1 MSEETEPRASGPDAR
16 QEPRGPGLPA
26 GISRRAALSGGAA
39 LLLVRGVEPASAT
52 PEAMR
57 AVMRTIVGDAQ
68 VRKGRVKLDLPPLV
82 ENGNTVPL
90 TVTVESP
97 MTARDH
103 VRAIHVLNEKN
114 PQPYV
119 ITVHL
124 DHRAGSPNLSTR
136 IKLGD
141 SQRVIALAQMSDG
154 SFWSGE
160 QDVIVTIAACLE
172 NF

>member
-1 MSEETEPRASGPDAR
+1 MSQMKTS
-16 QEPRGPGLPA
+16 LT
-26 GISRRAALSGGAA
+26 RRAALAGAA
-39 LLLVRGVEPASAT
+39 TTGASLLVLRSVEPASAT

-57 AVMRTIVGDAQ
+57 AVIRTLVGDAQ
-68 VRKGRVKLDLPPLV
+68 LRKGRVHLDLPPLV
-82 ENGNTVPL
+82 ENGNTVPM
-90 TVTVESP
+90 TVWVDSP

-103 VRAIHVLNEKN
+103 VTAIYVFNERN

-119 ITVHL
+119 ASVRMN
-124 DHRAGSPNLSTR
+124 HRAGKAAFSTR

-141 SQRVIALAQMSDG
+141 TQQVVAIARMSDG

-160 QDVIVTIAACLE
+160 QEVIVTIAACLE

>member
-1 MSEETEPRASGPDAR
+1 MSQTNMSLTR
-16 QEPRGPGLPA
+16 RG
-26 GISRRAALSGGAA
+26 ALAGAA
-39 LLLVRGVEPASAT
+39 ATGASLLVLRSVEPASAT

-57 AVMRTIVGDAQ
+57 AVIRTVVGDAPL
-68 VRKGRVKLDLPPLV
+68 RKGRVQLDLPPLV
-82 ENGNTVPL
+82 ENGNTVPM
-90 TVTVESP
+90 TVTVDSP

-103 VRAIHVLNEKN
+103 VTAIHVLNEKN

-119 ITVHL
+119 LTVHL
-124 DHRAGSPNLSTR
+124 NHRAGKPHFATR

-141 SQRVIALAQMSDG
+141 TQRVVAIARMSDG

-160 QDVIVTIAACLE
+160 QEVIVTIAACLE

>member
-1 MSEETEPRASGPDAR
+1 MSQMKTS
-16 QEPRGPGLPA
+16 LT
-26 GISRRAALSGGAA
+26 RRAALAGAA
-39 LLLVRGVEPASAT
+39 TTGASLLVLRSVEPASAT

-57 AVMRTIVGDAQ
+57 AVIRTLVGDAQ
-68 VRKGRVKLDLPPLV
+68 LRKGRVHLDLPPLV
-82 ENGNTVPL
+82 ENGNTVPM
-90 TVTVESP
+90 TVTVDSP

-103 VRAIHVLNEKN
+103 VTAIHVFNERN

-119 ITVHL
+119 ASVHMN
-124 DHRAGSPNLSTR
+124 HRAGKAAFSTR

-141 SQRVIALAQMSDG
+141 TQQVVAIARMSDG

-160 QDVIVTIAACLE
+160 QEVIVTIAACLE

>member
-1 MSEETEPRASGPDAR
+1 MSQTETSLTR
-16 QEPRGPGLPA
+16 RG
-26 GISRRAALSGGAA
+26 ALAGAA
-39 LLLVRGVEPASAT
+39 ASAASLLVLRSVEPASAT

-57 AVMRTIVGDAQ
+57 AVIRTIVGDAPL
-68 VRKGRVKLDLPPLV
+68 RKGRIQLDLPPLV
-82 ENGNTVPL
+82 ENGNTVPM
-90 TVTVESP
+90 TVMVESP

-103 VRAIHVLNEKN
+103 VKAIHVLNEKN

-119 ITVHL
+119 LTVHL
-124 DHRAGSPNLSTR
+124 NHRAGSPNFATR

-141 SQRVIALAQMSDG
+141 TQRVVAIAQMSDG

-172 NF
+172 DF

>member
-1 MSEETEPRASGPDAR
+1 MSRTEPR
-16 QEPRGPGLPA
+16 LT
-26 GISRRAALSGGAA
+26 RRAALAGATA
-39 LLLVRGVEPASAT
+39 TGASLLTLQSITPVSAS

-57 AVMRTIVGDAQ
+57 AVVRTIVGDAPL
-68 VRKGRVKLDLPPLV
+68 RKGRVQLDLPPLV
-82 ENGNTVPL
+82 ENGNTVPM

-103 VRAIHVLNEKN
+103 VKAIHVLNEKN

-119 ITVHL
+119 LTVHL
-124 DHRAGSPNLSTR
+124 NHRAGKPHFATR

-141 SQRVIALAQMSDG
+141 TQRVIAIAQMSDG

-160 QDVIVTIAACLE
+160 QEVIVTIAACLE
-172 NF
+172 DF

>member
-1 MSEETEPRASGPDAR
+1 MTTSRDLT
-16 QEPRGPGLPA
+16 
-26 GISRRAALSGGAA
+26 RRAALTGAA
-39 LLLVRGVEPASAT
+39 ASGAGLLVLRSTQPASAT

-57 AVMRTIVGDAQ
+57 AVMRAITGDAP
-68 VRKGRVKLDLPPLV
+68 VRKGRVQLDLPPLV
-82 ENGNTVPL
+82 ENGNTVPM

-103 VRAIHVLNEKN
+103 VTAIHVLNEKN

-119 ITVHL
+119 VTVHL
-124 DHRAGSPNLSTR
+124 DHRAGKAAFSTR

-141 SQRVIALAQMSDG
+141 TQRVVGLAKMSDG
-154 SFWSGE
+154 SFWIGE
-160 QDVIVTIAACLE
+160 QDVIVTIASCLE

>member
-1 MSEETEPRASGPDAR
+1 MSRTETR
-16 QEPRGPGLPA
+16 LT
-26 GISRRAALSGGAA
+26 RRAALAGATA
-39 LLLVRGVEPASAT
+39 TGASLLTLQSITPVSAT

-57 AVMRTIVGDAQ
+57 AVVRTIVGDAPL
-68 VRKGRVKLDLPPLV
+68 RKGRVQLDLPPLV
-82 ENGNTVPL
+82 ENGNTVPM

-103 VRAIHVLNEKN
+103 VKTIHVLNEKN

-119 ITVHL
+119 LTVHL
-124 DHRAGSPNLSTR
+124 NHRAGSPNFATR

-141 SQRVIALAQMSDG
+141 TQRVIAIAQMSDG

-160 QDVIVTIAACLE
+160 QEVIVTIAACLE
-172 NF
+172 DF

>member
-1 MSEETEPRASGPDAR
+1 MSQTKTSLTRRGALAGAAASGA
-16 QEPRGPGLPA
+16 
-26 GISRRAALSGGAA
+26 S
-39 LLLVRGVEPASAT
+39 LLVLRSVEPASAT

-57 AVMRTIVGDAQ
+57 AVIRTIVGDAPL
-68 VRKGRVKLDLPPLV
+68 RKGRVQLDLPPLV
-82 ENGNTVPL
+82 ENGNTVPM

-103 VRAIHVLNEKN
+103 VTAIHVLNEKN

-119 ITVHL
+119 LTVHMN
-124 DHRAGSPNLSTR
+124 HRAGKPHFATR

-141 SQRVIALAQMSDG
+141 TQRVIAIARMSDG

-160 QDVIVTIAACLE
+160 QEVIVTIAACLE
-172 NF
+172 DF

>member
-1 MSEETEPRASGPDAR
+1 MSRTDTS
-16 QEPRGPGLPA
+16 LT
-26 GISRRAALSGGAA
+26 RRAALVGATA
-39 LLLVRGVEPASAT
+39 TGASLLTLRSVTPASAT

-57 AVMRTIVGDAQ
+57 AVIRTIVGDAPL
-68 VRKGRVKLDLPPLV
+68 RTGRVQLDLPPVV
-82 ENGNTVPL
+82 ENGNTVPM

-103 VRAIHVLNEKN
+103 VKAIHVLNEKN

-119 ITVHL
+119 VTVHL
-124 DHRAGSPNLSTR
+124 NHRAGKPHFSTR

-141 SQRVIALAQMSDG
+141 TQRVVAIAQMSDG

-172 NF
+172 DF

>member
-1 MSEETEPRASGPDAR
+1 MSQTRTSLTR
-16 QEPRGPGLPA
+16 RG
-26 GISRRAALSGGAA
+26 ALAGAA
-39 LLLVRGVEPASAT
+39 ATGAGLLVLRSVEPASAT

-57 AVMRTIVGDAQ
+57 AVIRAIVGDAPL
-68 VRKGRVKLDLPPLV
+68 RKGRVQLDLPPLV
-82 ENGNTVPL
+82 ENGNTVPM

-103 VRAIHVLNEKN
+103 VTAIHVLNEKN

-119 ITVHL
+119 VTVHMN
-124 DHRAGSPNLSTR
+124 HRAGKPDFSTR

-141 SQRVIALAQMSDG
+141 SQRVIAIARMSDG

-160 QDVIVTIAACLE
+160 QEVIVTIAACLE

>member
-1 MSEETEPRASGPDAR
+1 MKTVAGPRTSPTADAR
-16 QEPRGPGLPA
+16 EDARGPHL
-26 GISRRAALSGGAA
+26 SRRAALTGGAA
-39 LLLVRGVEPASAT
+39 LLSIRSIDPAYAT

-97 MTARDH
+97 MTARDY
-103 VRAIHVLNEKN
+103 VKAIHVLNEKN

-119 ITVHL
+119 ISVQLT
-124 DHRAGSPNLSTR
+124 HRAGTPNFSTR

-141 SQRVIALAQMSDG
+141 TQRVTAIAQMSDG
-154 SFWSGE
+154 SFWVGE
-160 QDVIVTIAACLE
+160 QEVIVTIASCLE
-172 NF
+172 TF

>member
-1 MSEETEPRASGPDAR
+1 MSQTNMSLTR
-16 QEPRGPGLPA
+16 RG
-26 GISRRAALSGGAA
+26 ALAGAA
-39 LLLVRGVEPASAT
+39 ATGASLLVLRSVEPASAT

-57 AVMRTIVGDAQ
+57 AVIRTVVGDAPL
-68 VRKGRVKLDLPPLV
+68 RKGRVQLDLPPLV
-82 ENGNTVPL
+82 ENGNTVPM
-90 TVTVESP
+90 TVTVDSP

-103 VRAIHVLNEKN
+103 VTAIHVLNEKN

-119 ITVHL
+119 LTVHL
-124 DHRAGSPNLSTR
+124 NHRAGKPHFATR

-141 SQRVIALAQMSDG
+141 TQRVVAIARMSDG

-172 NF
+172 DF

>member
-1 MSEETEPRASGPDAR
+1 MSQTRTSLTR
-16 QEPRGPGLPA
+16 RG
-26 GISRRAALSGGAA
+26 ALAGAA
-39 LLLVRGVEPASAT
+39 ATGAGLLVLRSVEPASAT

-57 AVMRTIVGDAQ
+57 AVIRTIVGDAPL
-68 VRKGRVKLDLPPLV
+68 RKGRVQLDLPPLV
-82 ENGNTVPL
+82 ENGNTVPM

-103 VRAIHVLNEKN
+103 VTAIHVLNEKN

-119 ITVHL
+119 VSVHMN
-124 DHRAGSPNLSTR
+124 HRAGTPAFSTR

-141 SQRVIALAQMSDG
+141 TQRVVAIARMSDG

-160 QDVIVTIAACLE
+160 QEVIVTIAACLE

>member
-1 MSEETEPRASGPDAR
+1 MSQTKTSLTRRGALAGAAASGA
-16 QEPRGPGLPA
+16 
-26 GISRRAALSGGAA
+26 S
-39 LLLVRGVEPASAT
+39 LLVLRSVQPASAT

-57 AVMRTIVGDAQ
+57 AVIRTLVGDAPL
-68 VRKGRVKLDLPPLV
+68 RKGRVQLDLPPLV
-82 ENGNTVPL
+82 ENGNTVPM

-103 VRAIHVLNEKN
+103 VTAIHVLNEKN

-119 ITVHL
+119 LTVHMN
-124 DHRAGSPNLSTR
+124 HRAGKPHFATR

-141 SQRVIALAQMSDG
+141 TQRVIAIARMSDG

-160 QDVIVTIAACLE
+160 QEVIVTIAACLE
-172 NF
+172 DF

>member
-1 MSEETEPRASGPDAR
+1 MSIDR
-16 QEPRGPGLPA
+16 PA
-26 GISRRAALSGGAA
+26 IITRRAALAGAC
-39 LLLVRGVEPASAT
+39 LLVLVRTQPASAT

-57 AVMRTIVGDAQ
+57 AVMRTIIGDSP
-68 VRKGRVKLDLPPLV
+68 VKRGRVRLDLPPLV
-82 ENGNTVPL
+82 ENGNTVPM

-97 MTARDH
+97 MTARDY

-114 PQPYV
+114 PQPNV
-119 ITVHL
+119 ISVHL
-124 DHRAGSPNLSTR
+124 GSRAGSATFSTR

-141 SQRVIALAQMSDG
+141 SQRVTAIAQMSDG
-154 SFWSGE
+154 TFWIGE

>member
-1 MSEETEPRASGPDAR
+1 MSQTPTN
-16 QEPRGPGLPA
+16 LT
-26 GISRRAALSGGAA
+26 RRAALTGAA
-39 LLLVRGVEPASAT
+39 ATGAGLLVLRSVAPASAT

-57 AVMRTIVGDAQ
+57 AVMRTIVGDAPL
-68 VRKGRVKLDLPPLV
+68 RKGRVQLDLPPLV
-82 ENGNTVPL
+82 ENGNTVPM
-90 TVTVESP
+90 TVTVDSP

-103 VRAIHVLNEKN
+103 VTAIHVLNEKN

-119 ITVHL
+119 VSVHMN
-124 DHRAGSPNLSTR
+124 HRAGAPHFSTR

-141 SQRVIALAQMSDG
+141 TQRVIAIARMSDG

>member
-1 MSEETEPRASGPDAR
+1 MSRTDT
-16 QEPRGPGLPA
+16 GLT
-26 GISRRAALSGGAA
+26 RRAALAGATA
-39 LLLVRGVEPASAT
+39 TGASLLTLRSVTPASAT

-57 AVMRTIVGDAQ
+57 SVIRTIVGDAHL
-68 VRKGRVKLDLPPLV
+68 RAGRVQLDLPPLV
-82 ENGNTVPL
+82 ENGNTVPM

-103 VRAIHVLNEKN
+103 VKAIHVLNEKN

-119 ITVHL
+119 LTVHL
-124 DHRAGSPNLSTR
+124 NHRAGKPNFSTR

-141 SQRVIALAQMSDG
+141 TQRVVAIAQMSDG

-172 NF
+172 DF

>member
-1 MSEETEPRASGPDAR
+1 MSQTKTSLTRRGALAGAAASGA
-16 QEPRGPGLPA
+16 
-26 GISRRAALSGGAA
+26 S
-39 LLLVRGVEPASAT
+39 LLVLRSVQPASAT

-57 AVMRTIVGDAQ
+57 AVIRTIVGDAPL
-68 VRKGRVKLDLPPLV
+68 RTGRVQLDLPPLV
-82 ENGNTVPL
+82 ENGNTVPM

-103 VRAIHVLNEKN
+103 VKAIHVLNEKN

-119 ITVHL
+119 LTVHMN
-124 DHRAGSPNLSTR
+124 HRAGKPHFATR

-141 SQRVIALAQMSDG
+141 TQRVIAIARMSDG

-160 QDVIVTIAACLE
+160 QEVIVTIAACLE
-172 NF
+172 DF

>member
-1 MSEETEPRASGPDAR
+1 MSQTKTSLTRRGALAGAAASGA
-16 QEPRGPGLPA
+16 
-26 GISRRAALSGGAA
+26 S
-39 LLLVRGVEPASAT
+39 LLVLRSVQPASAT

-57 AVMRTIVGDAQ
+57 AVIRTIVGAAPL
-68 VRKGRVKLDLPPLV
+68 RKGRVQLDLPPLV
-82 ENGNTVPL
+82 ENGNTVPM

-103 VRAIHVLNEKN
+103 VTAIHVLNEKN

-119 ITVHL
+119 LTVHMN
-124 DHRAGSPNLSTR
+124 HRAGKPHFATR

-141 SQRVIALAQMSDG
+141 TQRVIAIARMSDG

-160 QDVIVTIAACLE
+160 QEVIVTIAACLE
-172 NF
+172 DF

>member
-1 MSEETEPRASGPDAR
+1 MTTSRDLT
-16 QEPRGPGLPA
+16 
-26 GISRRAALSGGAA
+26 RRAALTGAA
-39 LLLVRGVEPASAT
+39 ASGAGLLVLRSTQPASAT

-57 AVMRTIVGDAQ
+57 AVMRAITGDAP
-68 VRKGRVKLDLPPLV
+68 VRKGRVQLDLPPLV
-82 ENGNTVPL
+82 ENGNTVTM

-103 VRAIHVLNEKN
+103 VTAIHVLNEKN

-119 ITVHL
+119 VTVHL
-124 DHRAGSPNLSTR
+124 DHRAGKAAFSTR

-141 SQRVIALAQMSDG
+141 TQRVVGLAKMSDG
-154 SFWSGE
+154 SFWIGE
-160 QDVIVTIAACLE
+160 QDVIVTIASCLE

>member
-1 MSEETEPRASGPDAR
+1 MSQSRTNLTRRGALAGAAASG
-16 QEPRGPGLPA
+16 A
-26 GISRRAALSGGAA
+26 G
-39 LLLVRGVEPASAT
+39 LLVLRSVEPASAT

-57 AVMRTIVGDAQ
+57 SVMRTIVGDAPL
-68 VRKGRVKLDLPPLV
+68 RKGRVQLDLPPLV

-90 TVTVESP
+90 TVMVDSP

-103 VRAIHVLNEKN
+103 VKAIHVLNEKN

-119 ITVHL
+119 LTVHL
-124 DHRAGSPNLSTR
+124 NHRAGKPHFATR

-141 SQRVIALAQMSDG
+141 TQRVVAIAQMSDG

-160 QDVIVTIAACLE
+160 QEVIVTIAACLE
-172 NF
+172 DF